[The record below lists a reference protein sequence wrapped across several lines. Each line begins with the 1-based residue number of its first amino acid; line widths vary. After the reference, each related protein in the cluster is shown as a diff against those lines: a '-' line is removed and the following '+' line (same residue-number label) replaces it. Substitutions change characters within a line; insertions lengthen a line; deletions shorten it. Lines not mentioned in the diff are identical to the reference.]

1 MGLESVSSV
10 AENGEKDDSRTVLTA
25 RRTPIRGLS
34 RFIRQSLE
42 RLSEKTRCGL
52 WRVGFGS
59 ATLQEQALCAAFQQ
73 FVRSSIREFKTFQ
86 TVSQGMFSEVRS
98 FGVPGSL
105 ANGRMRRDLL
115 WCTLRID
122 EI

>member
-1 MGLESVSSV
+1 VKAYSS
-10 AENGEKDDSRTVLTA
+10 KCLK
-25 RRTPIRGLS
+25 
-34 RFIRQSLE
+34 

-86 TVSQGMFSEVRS
+86 TVSKAVFYELRLLKILRS
-98 FGVPGSL
+98 PHP
-105 ANGRMRRDLL
+105 A
-115 WCTLRID
+115 
-122 EI
+122 